1 MTSETDQPRQRTV
14 AELLAQ
20 HGAGDATS
28 TGRRRRRR
36 DADDVSDD
44 ASGSGQG
51 APGQA
56 AAGPGAPGQA
66 GQGQGSG
73 QGGANGATAWPS
85 ARSPQAERPTGP
97 PPVSL
102 AGPAG
107 AREAGPRPPSALPLQ
122 YSPPAA
128 DPGGGAP
135 TSTQN
140 GSQNGAANGARAGAG
155 PWGQPGRESGPTTRT
170 DVHRPEPP
178 RADQRSGAPWPGQGR
193 PGAARDRS
201 GPVDQQAT
209 AAWSPPF
216 GRTDQGPREQPQR
229 AFPLAPEPTRGG
241 PPHASAP
248 HAGSAPLPAS
258 ALFGP
263 PSAAPAAGRSPFEP
277 PTQQPYGRPA
287 EDPNLTGPIDHQRL
301 AALTGS
307 ETTSRVQAP
316 VRPQV
321 DDDGPAT
328 AVGMPPVGAEDWHRS
343 RVGQDRPGADPA
355 VDAGAP
361 TEAAAPMDFDDF
373 DAPGPTG
380 VDARP
385 AGMGPP
391 AGATARVPGAA
402 PADGA
407 DPAVPTDPDAD
418 DPDAEGA
425 AQSWGPVLTQWVVG
439 AIGGAALWV
448 GFRYLWSSLLVVAI
462 AAAILVTAGLV
473 VVVRTLLRN
482 SDLRTTI
489 AAVLVGILLTVSPA
503 VLVLLGR

>member
-20 HGAGDATS
+20 HGAGDATA

-44 ASGSGQG
+44 AAGSGQ
-51 APGQA
+51 A
-56 AAGPGAPGQA
+56 APGAPGQA
-66 GQGQGSG
+66 GQGPG

-85 ARSPQAERPTGP
+85 ARSPQAERPAGP
-97 PPVSL
+97 PPASL

-122 YSPPAA
+122 YSPPAT
-128 DPGGGAP
+128 DTGGAP

-140 GSQNGAANGARAGAG
+140 GTQNGAANGARAGAG
-155 PWGQPGRESGPTTRT
+155 PWGQSGRESGPTART
-170 DVHRPEPP
+170 DVHHPEPL
-178 RADQRSGAPWPGQGR
+178 RADPAGAPWPGQGR

-201 GPVDQQAT
+201 GPVDAQAT
-209 AAWSPPF
+209 AAWSPQF

-229 AFPLAPEPTRGG
+229 AFPVAPEPTRGG

-263 PSAAPAAGRSPFEP
+263 PPAAPAAGRSPFEP
-277 PTQQPYGRPA
+277 PNQPPYGRPG

-307 ETTSRVQAP
+307 EATSRVQAP
-316 VRPQV
+316 VRPPI
-321 DDDGPAT
+321 DDSGPAT
-328 AVGMPPVGAEDWHRS
+328 AVGRPPAGAEDWHRS

-355 VDAGAP
+355 VDAGPP

-373 DAPGPTG
+373 DAPEPAG

-391 AGATARVPGAA
+391 AGSTARVPGTA

-407 DPAVPTDPDAD
+407 APADPDAA
-418 DPDAEGA
+418 DPDAGGTV
-425 AQSWGPVLTQWVVG
+425 QSWGPVLAQWIVG